1 METQEIQQ
9 IECSHCNGLI
19 STNNKYC
26 SICGKEQKKDQTL
39 IDSRKWP
46 GLKQIGLFF
55 AIELTCC
62 VAALSIDNFDIS
74 TAILFDIIMAGTA
87 MLFFSY
93 NWRENAH
100 LLKWPNF
107 SLKKTIICIIIS
119 ITASNIVQFLDEHL
133 NHSLFNKDYSYYTI
147 YKSHKYGKYI
157 MIISVALFPALFEEL
172 AYRGYLMQKLL
183 TIVDKKEAIYI
194 TSILFFF
201 MHLSMTSF
209 FWMLPFSIVLAQ
221 IRIRENTLWY
231 GIIIHFTFNLT
242 VCMMEILTFDTLI

>member
-1 METQEIQQ
+1 MENHEIQQ
-9 IECSHCNGLI
+9 IECNHCDGLI
-19 STNNKYC
+19 SVNNKYC
-26 SICGKEQKKDQTL
+26 NICGKEQKKDQTL
-39 IDSRKWP
+39 TDSRKWP

-55 AIELTCC
+55 AIELTSCI
-62 VAALSIDNFDIS
+62 AALSMDNFDIS
-74 TAILFDIIMAGTA
+74 TAILFDIILAGTA

-93 NWRENAH
+93 NWDKNMH

-107 SLKKTIICIIIS
+107 SLKKVIVFIIIS
-119 ITASNIVQFLDEHL
+119 IAASIIVQFLVEYL
-133 NHSLFNKDYSYYTI
+133 NQLLFNTNYSYYRI
-147 YKSHKYGKYI
+147 YKPHKYGKYI

-183 TIVDKKEAIYI
+183 TIVDKKETIYI

-201 MHLSMTSF
+201 MHLSMISF
-209 FWMLPFSIVLAQ
+209 FWMLPFSIVLAH

-242 VCMMEILTFDTLI
+242 ACMMEILAFDV

>member
-1 METQEIQQ
+1 MENHEIQLT
-9 IECSHCNGLI
+9 ECNHCEGLI
-19 STNNKYC
+19 SVNNKYC
-26 SICGKEQKKDQTL
+26 NICGKEQQKDQTL
-39 IDSRKWP
+39 TDSRKWP

-55 AIELTCC
+55 AIELACC
-62 VAALSIDNFDIS
+62 IAALSMDNFDIS
-74 TAILFDIIMAGTA
+74 TAILFDIILAGTA

-93 NWRENAH
+93 NWDKNMH

-107 SLKKTIICIIIS
+107 SIKKIIACIIIS
-119 ITASNIVQFLDEHL
+119 IAASIIVRFLVEHL
-133 NHSLFNKDYSYYTI
+133 NQLLFNTNYSYYSI
-147 YKSHKYGKYI
+147 YKPHKYGKYI

-183 TIVDKKEAIYI
+183 AVVDKKEAIYI

-201 MHLSMTSF
+201 MHLSMISF
-209 FWMLPFSIVLAQ
+209 FWMLPFSIILSY

-242 VCMMEILTFDTLI
+242 ARMIEV